1 MAHSSK
7 IFESQPIRV
16 QNVNGFDLSHL
27 NSGTA
32 KCGQLTPV
40 LCRLL
45 MQNTKFSLGC
55 SLQVE
60 LPPLATKFFGRIDA
74 HIEVFFC
81 PCSILYGGW
90 KQFITGNM
98 STAFSNYLDS
108 NGVTSFSLPQF
119 SMTVA
124 VSQVIAALES
134 VNDGLLD
141 YMGFRFTGAIS
152 GSPRYFNLLPLVAYH
167 RIWDCFYRNP
177 SVTRTIF
184 TVNPNLNGSLLYPK
198 NVSLV
203 WHSFYSE
210 DNASYSGVFSAVSSL
225 TFPIT
230 SSSIYSKSK
239 RT

>member
-124 VSQVIAALES
+124 VSQV
-134 VNDGLLD
+134 N
-141 YMGFRFTGAIS
+141 R
-152 GSPRYFNLLPLVAYH
+152 H
-167 RIWDCFYRNP
+167 
-177 SVTRTIF
+177 
-184 TVNPNLNGSLLYPK
+184 
-198 NVSLV
+198 
-203 WHSFYSE
+203 
-210 DNASYSGVFSAVSSL
+210 
-225 TFPIT
+225 
-230 SSSIYSKSK
+230 
-239 RT
+239 